1 MKYKARQCQMEALSA
16 SYVVSYLLALIL
28 SRLFTPAAG
37 VKPVAWWQD
46 AGDRVGYSGNS
57 ARSTRDA
64 LPSSARTCSMPAVG

>member
-1 MKYKARQCQMEALSA
+1 MKYEARQCQTEALSA

-28 SRLFTPAAG
+28 SRLFTPATGA
-37 VKPVAWWQD
+37 KPIARGQD
-46 AGDRVGYSGNS
+46 VGDRLWYPGNS